1 MSREGLWVA
10 LLAMALVTYAL
21 RASFLLL
28 GERLRLP
35 RGIERALVFV
45 PAAVLSAIAVPAVLA
60 GGEGGGPDLPRLVA
74 AAVAVGVA
82 WRTKSLA
89 GTIATGMVV
98 LWTLRAVLG

>member
-35 RGIERALVFV
+35 RGLERALVFV
-45 PAAVLSAIAVPAVLA
+45 PAAVLAAIAVPAVLA
-60 GGEGGGPDLPRLVA
+60 GEGGGPDLPRLA
-74 AAVAVGVA
+74 AATVAVGVA